1 MQVRPPPVLT
11 VKIPAL
17 RPTRQGRPAL
27 GEGPGTPPQL
37 IHPVQRPRLLLPIPS
52 EVLWHVGQ
60 QPQEQ
65 DGNQETRQKKRSL
78 DECHVLPLTPS
89 AGHVLAPR
97 KPNHALPTSW
107 DVTNL
112 FAMSRLP
119 QVIWQG
125 ECERLG
131 GCSHSTRKR
140 FRPPAGRA
148 SRSRPLHCL
157 PSAAAPRPRV
167 SRMMVFQPG
176 PQFLHRGECDDLEVV
191 GHGDDAMCLNRRC
204 TTCGG
209 MTHVVHP
216 LGSRHYECVSDD

>member
-89 AGHVLAPR
+89 ACHVLAPR
-97 KPNHALPTSW
+97 KRNHALPTSW

-140 FRPPAGRA
+140 SGLQQVVQADRGHRTACLLQ
-148 SRSRPLHCL
+148 LH
-157 PSAAAPRPRV
+157 PDPGV

-204 TTCGG
+204 TTCGDV
-209 MTHVVHP
+209 THPQVQF
-216 LGSRHYECVSDD
+216 LGAL